1 MKKRIIS
8 LLLALSMMISLVPV
22 SALANTGGGIAP
34 LAAGESVDA
43 GHGLTINANG
53 VPQGNDGANGTNWTY
68 TSSSSGYG
76 TLTLK
81 SGIYDFSNQRLKDGM
96 TINVE
101 TGVTAKNFK
110 LSNDYNGNVT
120 PKIDQPATLNNNGGT
135 VEDAELHGLYNG
147 TSINVN
153 NSGTIKNSEFSNAE
167 IVNEAGATIEGSSLV
182 RADSSRTWL
191 KNLGTVQECA
201 LYGAFFRDGKYGTI
215 TNCVA
220 WGENE
225 FPEGVQAAEIT
236 IDGDARWTITDPR
249 MPDRLA
255 TDKFYI
261 VGSPTLKI
269 QIWDDVK
276 RTIVPLSNIDGDT
289 NGITTV
295 EENGETWY
303 QFTPDSS
310 NKDSIVLNVREEHQL
325 TVTGGVIKKIN
336 GETVADS
343 PTTKPVKETL
353 KVTLEAPKQD
363 GKTFKEW
370 KVTAGTAPTNFV
382 YKRNEYY
389 NLIDNPTS
397 FYMPEGDV
405 TLEAIYY
412 NEALEI
418 GEDGKPVT
426 EGRKPYGNSG
436 VQGDGWTYDGTTL
449 KLNPTEAKTF
459 DLGQSGGF
467 LKCKL
472 EVGEKAT
479 VKGWIFLSRP
489 VENHGVI
496 DGPKFHTEGGG
507 YSGYPNLTN
516 YGTVKNCYVDYGYVT
531 NNGTMENVSFLV
543 CKSLTNNAGATIK
556 NAVVRTDGRNMAY
569 NNSGTIK
576 NAVFEFKPSGE
587 TVHVLKTEGDGKN
600 PSASVEGCSYGVSAS
615 QVYIIGEPVLKA
627 RIYDT
632 VNGTYVTITNV
643 NGNTSYGGLTEDK
656 DQNNYQKFTVQSGD
670 TELVLNKTI
679 SPTYNENLIIGTDGK
694 PNTANSEPYGNGWK
708 GANWT
713 YDGTTLTL
721 TGAMSWSFS
730 QYPAL
735 TCPVALGYNTG
746 LIGGTFEK
754 AVTGGTNSYVN
765 RGIFLSTVNVAK
777 IDSGIFKTAPN
788 GTTCYTVKAG
798 DSSKLG
804 VKVNGA
810 EFVDFGTD
818 EARVVGNFEFSV
830 QLRDTN
836 DDVVEITN
844 INGKE
849 IGSAYGSHYMNGG
862 PAVEFTMPSENVVLN
877 QEPTTK
883 TYTLTVVDGKTSTGK
898 TSEELKEGTEVAV
911 DATVPD
917 DKVFTGWTVSDGVT
931 LTHNGEEVDLS
942 EKHLV
947 FNMPAKTFTLTA
959 NFETARTNILFN
971 EDGTLNLDGVKN
983 NSGDG
988 WYYSEGALYL
998 NPATATE
1005 YDFAHVD
1012 PQNKDGAKLDAVN
1025 VPIHVVNSTVTI
1037 AGGTFKAEV
1046 ESTVINATFKNCVFN
1061 GEVDIQTICNVD
1073 NCIFTKSSTITNLYG
1088 EQNCLFEKEPGGS
1101 IMTYELTEK
1110 TGATVTATLDG
1121 CEGEVSG
1128 TTLYFSGT
1136 PTLKVKVADGIVEKA
1151 NNKPVG
1157 DADANGWYAVTAAE
1171 DDEQI
1176 VLTKGEKTT
1185 PNPDDQPKTY
1195 TVTTDSYGKVNG
1207 GASAT
1212 VKENDWVHMT
1222 VAEVPEG
1229 MTFDYWDIPDAL
1241 LKALQKQNSGFR
1253 NNVENL
1259 NFQMPNMGEE
1269 EQTFDIKANFRS
1281 SELPGEDDGPSALGT
1296 MATVAVGGA
1305 AAGILV
1311 WQGVSLGVDS
1321 YLQLNLP
1328 QGVAVPTNRRELVVL
1343 LWETAGKPETALPS
1357 LYSDVPAEEIELQ
1370 KATRWAIDNGLVKP
1384 ADDSDASRFDPDR
1397 YVTKYDVFGA
1407 WLKLKK
1413 LMKL

>member
-34 LAAGESVDA
+34 LAAGSVEV
-43 GHGLTINANG
+43 GNGLTINANG

-110 LSNDYNGNVT
+110 LRNDYNGNVT

-303 QFTPDSS
+303 QFTPDST
-310 NKDSIVLNVREEHQL
+310 NKESIVLNVREEHQL
-325 TVTGGVIKKIN
+325 TVTGGGVIKAIN
-336 GETVADS
+336 GTDTTGS
-343 PTTKPVKETL
+343 PTTAQVKETL
-353 KVTLEAPKQD
+353 KVTLEAPEPD

-405 TLEAIYY
+405 TLEATYY

-418 GEDGKPVT
+418 GADGKPVT
-426 EGRKPYGNSG
+426 DGRKPYGNG
-436 VQGDGWTYDGTTL
+436 VQGDGWEYNTKTDTL
-449 KLNPTEAKTF
+449 TILTGHTESFTGPGVNKKLKVNVVVQKGAAVESGRFYKT
-459 DLGQSGGF
+459 
-467 LKCKL
+467 
-472 EVGEKAT
+472 
-479 VKGWIFLSRP
+479 
-489 VENHGVI
+489 VENHGTMSQALFCGNVTNTG
-496 DGPKFHTEGGG
+496 DGTMNKCTFWDFDFTG
-507 YSGYPNLTN
+507 NLTITITN
-516 YGTVKNCYVDYGYVT
+516 EGEMEECIVMNDVT
-531 NNGTMENVSFLV
+531 MLTNKGTMIRSSV
-543 CKSLTNNAGATIK
+543 GAK
-556 NAVVRTDGRNMAY
+556 
-569 NNSGTIK
+569 
-576 NAVFEFKPSGE
+576 
-587 TVHVLKTEGDGKN
+587 TVLG
-600 PSASVEGCSYGVSAS
+600 
-615 QVYIIGEPVLKA
+615 
-627 RIYDT
+627 
-632 VNGTYVTITNV
+632 NGTYDTCLLAKNYGIAGTHKVTTKNETNKIMVRLVNDDGIQYYAEVEETEVYFTGTPRLKVQIGRYDDRWIRIPLTNV
-643 NGNTSYGGLTEDK
+643 NGDENYG
-656 DQNNYQKFTVQSGD
+656 FTLSRDNFYIFAV
-670 TELVLNKTI
+670 
-679 SPTYNENLIIGTDGK
+679 P
-694 PNTANSEPYGNGWK
+694 ANSDVILNDTVKHTLTLNDAEIVND
-708 GANWT
+708 
-713 YDGTTLTL
+713 DGTTPT
-721 TGAMSWSFS
+721 S
-730 QYPAL
+730 
-735 TCPVALGYNTG
+735 
-746 LIGGTFEK
+746 GTYVEGEK
-754 AVTGGTNSYVN
+754 I
-765 RGIFLSTVNVAK
+765 RIR
-777 IDSGIFKTAPN
+777 PN
-788 GTTCYTVKAG
+788 
-798 DSSKLG
+798 
-804 VKVNGA
+804 
-810 EFVDFGTD
+810 FGTD
-818 EARVVGNFEFSV
+818 SEKVFDGWMSEDINVNTEIVYDAE
-830 QLRDTN
+830 TN
-836 DDVVEITN
+836 TYIL
-844 INGKE
+844 
-849 IGSAYGSHYMNGG
+849 
-862 PAVEFTMPSENVVLN
+862 TMPGKNATVDAKYKDKA
-877 QEPTTK
+877 PT
-883 TYTLTVVDGKTSTGK
+883 TYTLTVVDGQSSTGK

-911 DATVPD
+911 DANVPD
-917 DKVFTGWTVSDGVT
+917 DKVFTGWTASDGVT
-931 LTHNGEEVDLS
+931 LTHSGKEVDLS
-942 EKHLV
+942 ENHLV

-1046 ESTVINATFKNCVFN
+1046 ESTVTNATFKNCVFN
-1061 GEVDIQTICNVD
+1061 GEVDIQAICNVD
-1073 NCIFTKSSTITNLYG
+1073 NCIFTKSSTITDIYIA
-1088 EQNCLFEKEPGGS
+1088 ENCLFEEKPDES
-1101 IMTYELTEK
+1101 KVATKELTEEN
-1110 TGATVTATLDG
+1110 GATITSTLEN

-1128 TTLYFSGT
+1128 TKLYFTGT

-1151 NNKPVG
+1151 NDKPVG
-1157 DADANGWYAVTAAE
+1157 KADANGWYTVKAAE
-1171 DDEQI
+1171 DDDGI

-1185 PNPDDQPKTY
+1185 PNPDPDDQPTTY
-1195 TVTTDSYGKVNG
+1195 TVTVKGGKINNKTEEKAKKG
-1207 GASAT
+1207 IELT
-1212 VKENDWVHMT
+1212 VDVDER
-1222 VAEVPEG
+1222 EVPEG
-1229 MTFDYWDIPDAL
+1229 MTFDVWSIRFPEGVKDTLTGNPSVNLHDPHMTFTMPGADITIEA
-1241 LKALQKQNSGFR
+1241 QY
-1253 NNVENL
+1253 
-1259 NFQMPNMGEE
+1259 
-1269 EQTFDIKANFRS
+1269 RS
-1281 SELPGEDDGPSALGT
+1281 SELPGEDDGPSTLGT

-1328 QGVAVPTNRRELVVL
+1328 KGVAVPANRRELVVL
-1343 LWETAGKPETALPS
+1343 LWETAGKPEAALPS

-1384 ADDSDASRFDPDR
+1384 ADDNDASRFDPDR

-1413 LMKL
+1413 LMK

>member
-1 MKKRIIS
+1 M
-8 LLLALSMMISLVPV
+8 
-22 SALANTGGGIAP
+22 
-34 LAAGESVDA
+34 
-43 GHGLTINANG
+43 
-53 VPQGNDGANGTNWTY
+53 
-68 TSSSSGYG
+68 
-76 TLTLK
+76 TL
-81 SGIYDFSNQRLKDGM
+81 
-96 TINVE
+96 NVE
-101 TGVTAKNFK
+101 TGATAQNFT
-110 LSNDYNGNVT
+110 LRVEYSSSSTDRTV
-120 PKIDQPATLNNNGGT
+120 ILNNNGT
-135 VEDAELHGLYNG
+135 IENAKIHGHANANA
-147 TSINVN
+147 IFAN
-153 NSGTIKNSEFSNAE
+153 NKGTIKNSEFANAN
-167 IVNEAGATIEGSSLV
+167 VTNEQGATIEDSSLV
-182 RADSSRTWL
+182 RAGDSRSLLT
-191 KNLGTVQECA
+191 NLGTVKNC
-201 LYGAFFRDGKYGTI
+201 AFFGAYFMDDEYGTI

-220 WGENE
+220 WGDNE

-295 EENGETWY
+295 EEDGEKWY
-303 QFTPDSS
+303 QFTPDST
-310 NKDSIVLNVREEHQL
+310 NKESIVLNVLDEHQL
-325 TVTGGVIKKIN
+325 TVTGGGVIKAIN
-336 GETVADS
+336 GTDTTGS
-343 PTTKPVKETL
+343 PTTAQVKETL
-353 KVTLEAPKQD
+353 KVTLEAPEPD

-426 EGRKPYGNSG
+426 EGREPYGNGG

-449 KLNPTEAKTF
+449 KLNPMEAKTF
-459 DLGQSGGF
+459 DLTNSKLHF
-467 LKCKL
+467 LDCEL
-472 EVGEKAT
+472 EVGENAT
-479 VKGWIFLSRP
+479 VVGRAFLCRP
-489 VENHGVI
+489 VTNNGTINGPNFHKENYKYP
-496 DGPKFHTEGGG
+496 PK
-507 YSGYPNLTN
+507 LTN
-516 YGTVKNCYVDYGYVT
+516 NGTVENCYIDYGSVT
-531 NNGTMENVSFLV
+531 NNGTMENVSFLM
-543 CKSLTNNAGATIK
+543 CTSLTNNAGATIK

-587 TVHVLKTEGDGKN
+587 TVHVLKTEGDSKN

-632 VNGTYVTITNV
+632 VNRTYVTITNV
-643 NGNTSYGGLTEDK
+643 NGNTSYGGLTANK

-679 SPTYNENLIIGTDGK
+679 SPTYDENLVIGTDGK

-721 TGAMSWSFS
+721 SGGSWRFS
-730 QYPAL
+730 NYPAV

-754 AVTGGTNSYVN
+754 AVTGGTSSYVDG
-765 RGIFLSTVNVAK
+765 GIFLSTVNVAK

-818 EARVVGNFEFSV
+818 EARVVGDIEFSV

-836 DDVVEITN
+836 DDVVKITN

-849 IGSAYGSHYMNGG
+849 IGSAYGSHYVDNST
-862 PAVEFTMPSENVVLN
+862 AVKFTMPSANVVLN
-877 QEPTTK
+877 QEPTTTTYSLTVNGGYIDGDK
-883 TYTLTVVDGKTSTGK
+883 TKTSGDYEAGATITLTANEAAEGKQFNEWQLDGLTLKENHYFADTTIVVTITGNATAKATYKNKTYKLTLETDGTEGAGIFYSHNGNRIDNDRAFLAKDDTAELKADVPEGKQFDRWELSDGVTLVDGSKLTDATIKIKMPGKEATAKAFFKDKASTTYTLTVDGGYIGDDETKTSGEFEANAEIKVTAKAKTGYHFTK
-898 TSEELKEGTEVAV
+898 WTVEKGNLNLSEEELEEKLKANPLTFEM
-911 DATVPD
+911 PD
-917 DKVFTGWTVSDGVT
+917 
-931 LTHNGEEVDLS
+931 
-942 EKHLV
+942 
-947 FNMPAKTFTLTA
+947 
-959 NFETARTNILFN
+959 
-971 EDGTLNLDGVKN
+971 
-983 NSGDG
+983 
-988 WYYSEGALYL
+988 GALSLKANYEEDT
-998 NPATATE
+998 P
-1005 YDFAHVD
+1005 DPVD
-1012 PQNKDGAKLDAVN
+1012 PN
-1025 VPIHVVNSTVTI
+1025 P
-1037 AGGTFKAEV
+1037 
-1046 ESTVINATFKNCVFN
+1046 
-1061 GEVDIQTICNVD
+1061 
-1073 NCIFTKSSTITNLYG
+1073 
-1088 EQNCLFEKEPGGS
+1088 
-1101 IMTYELTEK
+1101 
-1110 TGATVTATLDG
+1110 
-1121 CEGEVSG
+1121 
-1128 TTLYFSGT
+1128 
-1136 PTLKVKVADGIVEKA
+1136 
-1151 NNKPVG
+1151 
-1157 DADANGWYAVTAAE
+1157 
-1171 DDEQI
+1171 
-1176 VLTKGEKTT
+1176 T
-1185 PNPDDQPKTY
+1185 PNPDDQSKTY
-1195 TVTTDSYGKVNG
+1195 TVTVKGGKINNKTEEKAKKG
-1207 GASAT
+1207 IELT
-1212 VKENDWVHMT
+1212 VDVDEK
-1222 VAEVPEG
+1222 EVPEG
-1229 MTFDYWDIPDAL
+1229 MTFDVWSIRFPEGIEDTLTPSVKLHDPHMTFTMPGADITIEA
-1241 LKALQKQNSGFR
+1241 QY
-1253 NNVENL
+1253 
-1259 NFQMPNMGEE
+1259 
-1269 EQTFDIKANFRS
+1269 RS
-1281 SELPGEDDGPSALGT
+1281 SELPGEDDGPSTLGT

-1328 QGVAVPTNRRELVVL
+1328 KGVAVPANRRELVVL

>member
-34 LAAGESVDA
+34 LAAGSVEV
-43 GHGLTINANG
+43 GNGLTINANG

-110 LSNDYNGNVT
+110 LRNDYNGNVT

-325 TVTGGVIKKIN
+325 TVTGGGVIKKIN

-370 KVTAGTAPTNFV
+370 KVTAGTAPTDFV
-382 YKRNEYY
+382 YKRNESY
-389 NLIDNPTS
+389 NLSDNPTS

-405 TLEAIYY
+405 TLEATYY
-412 NEALEI
+412 DGTLKI

-449 KLNPTEAKTF
+449 KLIASDTSDANNEYDFSKDATIQVKVEVGKSVTVNNGTFADSVKNYGTIKNGKIKFCYNYGIIEGGTF
-459 DLGQSGGF
+459 DNTDMRYCASNYGTISNGTFKQSVDNNKDATKGTGTISGGGF
-467 LKCKL
+467 
-472 EVGEKAT
+472 EY
-479 VKGWIFLSRP
+479 

-496 DGPKFHTEGGG
+496 TDGTFKQC
-507 YSGYPNLTN
+507 LN
-516 YGTVKNCYVDYGYVT
+516 YGTVQGGEFISDGDYTCLMNDGEVQGGVVKGNVT
-531 NNGTMENVSFLV
+531 NT
-543 CKSLTNNAGATIK
+543 
-556 NAVVRTDGRNMAY
+556 
-569 NNSGTIK
+569 
-576 NAVFEFKPSGE
+576 
-587 TVHVLKTEGDGKN
+587 
-600 PSASVEGCSYGVSAS
+600 
-615 QVYIIGEPVLKA
+615 
-627 RIYDT
+627 
-632 VNGTYVTITNV
+632 
-643 NGNTSYGGLTEDK
+643 K
-656 DQNNYQKFTVQSGD
+656 DC
-670 TELVLNKTI
+670 TI
-679 SPTYNENLIIGTDGK
+679 SGGVFYKPVTNIG
-694 PNTANSEPYGNGWK
+694 NIK
-708 GANWT
+708 G
-713 YDGTTLTL
+713 G
-721 TGAMSWSFS
+721 M
-730 QYPAL
+730 
-735 TCPVALGYNTG
+735 
-746 LIGGTFEK
+746 
-754 AVTGGTNSYVN
+754 
-765 RGIFLSTVNVAK
+765 FLSTVSNSSNGGSISGGVFK
-777 IDSGIFKTAPN
+777 IKPS
-788 GTTCYTVKAG
+788 
-798 DSSKLG
+798 DSSIA
-804 VKVNGA
+804 NGA
-810 EFVDFGTD
+810 AYSITADGDGREISIKTSDVSDFVDFGTD
-818 EARVVGNFEFSV
+818 GAYTVRTTSV
-830 QLRDTN
+830 QPKIVVKISAVIDT
-836 DDVVEITN
+836 
-844 INGKE
+844 INGKSVSE
-849 IGSAYGSHYMNGG
+849 YGAYEDDEHKS
-862 PAVEFTMPSENVVLN
+862 VKLTMPAEDIVLN
-877 QEPTTK
+877 QGATVTKYTLTVDGGYIGDDEKQTSGEFEANAQIKVTAKAKNGYHFTKWTVEKGTLNLSEKELEANPLTFDMLGELSLKANYEEDTPDPTPTPT
-883 TYTLTVVDGKTSTGK
+883 TYTLTVKGDGAYIQDPTTGTEFDAGTVVMVDINVPDGKI
-898 TSEELKEGTEVAV
+898 
-911 DATVPD
+911 
-917 DKVFTGWTVSDGVT
+917 FTGWTVSDGVK
-931 LTHNGEEVDLS
+931 LSYIGADVDLHS
-942 EKHLV
+942 EQII
-947 FNMPAKTFTLTA
+947 FNMPAANVTLTA
-959 NFETARTNILFN
+959 NLIDQRTNILFN

-1046 ESTVINATFKNCVFN
+1046 ESTVTNATFKNCVFN

-1157 DADANGWYAVTAAE
+1157 KADANGWYTVKAAE
-1171 DDEQI
+1171 DDDGI
-1176 VLTKGEKTT
+1176 VLNKGVTPDPEPKPDPK
-1185 PNPDDQPKTY
+1185 PNPKPTTY

-1212 VKENDWVHMT
+1212 VKEKDWVHMT

-1253 NNVENL
+1253 NNVESL
-1259 NFQMPNMGEE
+1259 SFQMPNMGEE
-1269 EQTFDIKANFRS
+1269 EQTFAIKANFRS
-1281 SELPGEDDGPSALGT
+1281 SELPGEDDGPSTLGT

-1328 QGVAVPTNRRELVVL
+1328 KGVAVPANRRELVVL
-1343 LWETAGKPETALPS
+1343 LWETAGKPEAALPS

-1413 LMKL
+1413 LMK